1 MRRLLA
7 DQDVYRT
14 TVEYL
19 KKQGHD
25 VVTAREL
32 GLEQAADEDLLRK
45 AKDLGRLFLTRDK
58 GFGALVFLGSEAA
71 SGVILLRVT
80 PLTVEEVHHE
90 LLRLFKEHGEED
102 LRGLFCVVEPHRHR
116 IRRLPG
122 K

>member
-1 MRRLLA
+1 MMRLLA

-58 GFGALVFLGSEAA
+58 GFGALVFLRSEAA

-90 LLRLFKEHGEED
+90 LLRLFKEHEEED
-102 LRGLFCVVEPHRHR
+102 LRRLFCVVEPHRHR